1 MPYLAHFGLRE
12 HPFTLTPNTNQYYP
26 VDKHVEIIQSIQFG
40 IARNTGILKV
50 VGDVGTG
57 KTMLCRLLLRKLV
70 ADNDAVAYL
79 NAPQVDP
86 DSIVGLVC
94 AEFGLEAGTKAQM
107 LQALNAFLLEQHALG
122 RNSVLIVDEA
132 QALGAAGLEAVRLL
146 SNLETERSKLLQIV
160 MFGQSELDDLLA
172 QPNLRQINQRIGFSF
187 NTGPLTMAEAV
198 HYMSHRVKCS
208 RVDGVDFPVFTE
220 GAMSAIATAAAFVP
234 RVINILADKALLV
247 AYGEGAIQVAQN
259 HAEAAIDDSP
269 QIAKKITMQR
279 GWVRRA
285 LVGVI
290 AVEAAAVIA
299 LFAFSPSLQG
309 WAKATWARVTGS
321 SETVSAPAGGTAAA
335 PSVAPA
341 VAPSGPQPQASAAT
355 VPTAATAAG
364 PVATAPATARKTQ

>member
-1 MPYLAHFGLRE
+1 MPYLAHFGLKE
-12 HPFTLTPNTNQYYP
+12 HPFSLTPNTNQYYP

-70 ADNDAVAYL
+70 NDNDAVAYL

-86 DSIVGLVC
+86 DSLTSLVC
-94 AEFGLEAGTKAQM
+94 AEFGLEGGSKAQM

-122 RNSVLIVDEA
+122 RNAVLIVDEA

-160 MFGQSELDDLLA
+160 MFGQSELDELLS

-187 NTGPLTMAEAV
+187 TTGPLTMAEAT

-208 RVDGVDFPVFTE
+208 RVEGVDFPVFSDR
-220 GAMSAIATAAAFVP
+220 AMQTVAAAAGFVP

-247 AYGEGAIQVAQN
+247 AYGEGAIQVAEK
-259 HAEAAIDDSP
+259 HAEIAIDDSP
-269 QIAKKITMQR
+269 QLAKPRRLHR
-279 GWVRRA
+279 GWVRRTLIGLIA
-285 LVGVI
+285 L
-290 AVEAAAVIA
+290 EAAAVIA
-299 LFAFSPSLQG
+299 LFVFSPGLQF
-309 WAKATWARVTGS
+309 WAK
-321 SETVSAPAGGTAAA
+321 ETVNRALSVFETSSSPTTPASDEL
-335 PSVAPA
+335 PP
-341 VAPSGPQPQASAAT
+341 
-355 VPTAATAAG
+355 
-364 PVATAPATARKTQ
+364 

>member
-1 MPYLAHFGLRE
+1 MPYLAHFGLKE

-70 ADNDAVAYL
+70 TDNDAVAYL

-86 DSIVGLVC
+86 DSLVSLVC

-122 RNSVLIVDEA
+122 RNAVLIVDEA

-160 MFGQSELDDLLA
+160 LFGQSELDDLLA

-187 NTGPLTMAEAV
+187 NTGPLSLAEAV
-198 HYMSHRVKCS
+198 HYISHRVKCS
-208 RVDGVDFPVFTE
+208 RVEGVDFPVFADR
-220 GAMSAIATAAAFVP
+220 AMEALSAAAGFVP

-247 AYGEGAIQVAQN
+247 AYGDGAIQVGEK

-269 QIAKKITMQR
+269 QIAKRPRIQR
-279 GWVRRA
+279 GWVRRTLIGLIA
-285 LVGVI
+285 L
-290 AVEAAAVIA
+290 EAAAVLA
-299 LFAFSPSLQG
+299 LFTFSPGLQA
-309 WAKATWARVTGS
+309 WTKDVWSRAVGS
-321 SETVSAPAGGTAAA
+321 FEASAP
-335 PSVAPA
+335 P
-341 VAPSGPQPQASAAT
+341 
-355 VPTAATAAG
+355 
-364 PVATAPATARKTQ
+364 

>member
-70 ADNDAVAYL
+70 TDNDAVAYL

-86 DSIVGLVC
+86 DSLVGLVC

-132 QALGAAGLEAVRLL
+132 QALGAAGLEAIRLL

-198 HYMSHRVKCS
+198 HYISHRVKCS
-208 RVDGVDFPVFTE
+208 RVDGVDFPVFSE
-220 GAMSAIATAAAFVP
+220 HAMQTLSQAAGFVP

-247 AYGEGAIQVAQN
+247 AYGDGAIQVAEK
-259 HAEAAIDDSP
+259 HAETAIDDSP
-269 QIAKKITMQR
+269 QIAKPMKLNR

-285 LVGVI
+285 LIAVI
-290 AVEAAAVIA
+290 ALEAVAVIA
-299 LFAFSPSLQG
+299 LFTFSPGLQS
-309 WAKATWARVTGS
+309 WAKNAWMRAVGGS
-321 SETVSAPAGGTAAA
+321 AGPAAAASVRAPA
-335 PSVAPA
+335 P
-341 VAPSGPQPQASAAT
+341 
-355 VPTAATAAG
+355 
-364 PVATAPATARKTQ
+364 